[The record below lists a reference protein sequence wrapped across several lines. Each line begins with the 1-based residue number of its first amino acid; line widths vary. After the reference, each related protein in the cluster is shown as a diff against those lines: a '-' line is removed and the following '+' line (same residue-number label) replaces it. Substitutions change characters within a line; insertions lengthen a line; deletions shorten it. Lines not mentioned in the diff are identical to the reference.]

1 MSIAFMLTPE
11 NIEQLKYI
19 SFIIRENGD
28 GSEEMQNSLKL
39 VQNALDILDGSYNNV
54 AFATDWYS
62 AQVAELV
69 DARGLNPLG

>member
-39 VQNALDILDGSYNNV
+39 VQNA
-54 AFATDWYS
+54 
-62 AQVAELV
+62 
-69 DARGLNPLG
+69 

>member
-1 MSIAFMLTPE
+1 MSIAFMLTSE

-19 SFIIRENGD
+19 SFIIRENAD

-54 AFATDWYS
+54 AFATD
-62 AQVAELV
+62 
-69 DARGLNPLG
+69 